1 MGVAAVAVLALAA
14 CGDDDDG
21 GGGAAPGSV
30 AESATT
36 TASSGGADTT
46 TAATTGGSGGGGGGE
61 GRELI
66 IARDMDL
73 TTLDPSRAY
82 CDTCQIYLSAVYQT
96 LIGVDP
102 TDLKKLLPRLA
113 TEVGGERRQHRL
125 HVHPRSE
132 GDVRR
137 RLAGD
142 GR

>member
-21 GGGAAPGSV
+21 GGGAASGTDAAP
-30 AESATT
+30 ATT

-46 TAATTGGSGGGGGGE
+46 TGATTSGSGGSGGAE

-125 HVHPRSE
+125 HVHARP
-132 GDVRR
+132 RR
-137 RLAGD
+137 RCSPTA
-142 GR
+142 RR